1 MVFVNNF
8 ADALRLYFSGI
19 KISDPD
25 IGKQVVSYR
34 ELDAA
39 VGDHDE
45 PVGFEMKT
53 FKSLRRSPPVIIN
66 TWLILFPSLSPFDT
80 LTHNNTQ

>member
-1 MVFVNNF
+1 MVFVNDF
-8 ADALRLYFSGI
+8 ADAIRLYFSGI

-45 PVGFEMKT
+45 PVGFEMKS
-53 FKSLRRSPPVIIN
+53 FKSLRRSPSGDNQHMAHP
-66 TWLILFPSLSPFDT
+66 LSLPFAFRYT
-80 LTHNNTQ
+80 YAQ